1 MIIHK
6 MMAVGSQPA
15 LLEPLSK
22 EMSDVLTAMQIA
34 VRPENALL
42 LREMAAKLSELVEH
56 QDEVSAPVGS
66 RMTN

>member
-1 MIIHK
+1 
-6 MMAVGSQPA
+6 
-15 LLEPLSK
+15 
-22 EMSDVLTAMQIA
+22 
-34 VRPENALL
+34 LL